1 MEINQIRYFLAICET
16 KNFTHAAQ
24 KCFVSQ
30 PSLTASIKKL
40 EAELEGQLFNRS
52 RSGCQLTS
60 LGELIQPQLLKIVEE
75 TQRVKVD
82 AFNYTKL
89 NTVPIRIGLM
99 NTIGGAYVTQV
110 LAEFQNRN
118 LNTELEL
125 IVDTE
130 KTLFDQ
136 LQNDKIDILISAPL
150 QRIGKSYQ
158 SSTLYTENYVVA
170 FHPEHPF
177 NRYAKI
183 TLSDIQSQTYL
194 DRLNCELREKLKQ
207 ACESYKVQLYATYR
221 SNSEDWIL
229 NMVRSNMGVALLPEY
244 TLLTQD
250 HSINTQRL
258 HSPNISRQVCAL
270 YKSSISN
277 EAEILIELLQQN

>member
-1 MEINQIRYFLAICET
+1 MEINQIRYFLAVCET

-40 EAELEGQLFNRS
+40 EDELEGELFNRS
-52 RSGCQLTS
+52 RLGCQLTS
-60 LGELIQPQLLKIVEE
+60 LGELIRPQLLKIVKE
-75 TQRVKVD
+75 TKKVKVD

-99 NTIGGAYVTQV
+99 NTIGGAYITQV
-110 LAEFQNRN
+110 LAEFQKID
-118 LNTELEL
+118 LNTDLEL
-125 IVDTE
+125 IIDTE
-130 KTLFDQ
+130 KALFDQ
-136 LQNDKIDILISAPL
+136 LQNNKIDILISAPL
-150 QRIGKSYQ
+150 QKVGKAYQ

-170 FHPEHPF
+170 FHPDHPF
-177 NRYAKI
+177 HDYEKI
-183 TLSDIQSQTYL
+183 TLSDIQDQTYL

-207 ACESYKVQLYATYR
+207 ACENYKVQLYAAYR
-221 SNSEDWIL
+221 SNSEEWIL
-229 NMVRSNMGVALLPEY
+229 NMVRTNMGVALLPEY
-244 TLLTQD
+244 TLLAQD

-270 YKSSISN
+270 YQSSVSN
-277 EAEILIELLQQN
+277 EAKVLIELLQQN

>member
-1 MEINQIRYFLAICET
+1 MEINQIRYFLAVCET
-16 KNFTHAAQ
+16 KNFTHAAE

-30 PSLTASIKKL
+30 PSLTTSIKKL
-40 EAELEGQLFNRS
+40 EIELEGKLFNRTHL
-52 RSGCQLTS
+52 GCQLTS

-75 TQRVKVD
+75 TQRVKVE

-99 NTIGGAYVTQV
+99 NTIGGAYITQV

-125 IVDTE
+125 IIDTE
-130 KTLFDQ
+130 KTLFEQ
-136 LQNDKIDILISAPL
+136 LQNNKIDILVSAPL
-150 QRIGKSYQ
+150 QKVGKSYQ

-177 NRYAKI
+177 NSYVKI
-183 TLSDIQSQTYL
+183 TLSDIQDQTYL

-207 ACESYKVQLYATYR
+207 ACESYKVQLYAAYR
-221 SNSEDWIL
+221 SNSEEWVL
-229 NMVRSNMGVALLPEY
+229 NMVRANMGVALLPEY
-244 TLLTQD
+244 TLLIQD
-250 HSINTQRL
+250 HSINTKRL

-270 YKSSISN
+270 YKKSVSN
-277 EAEILIELLQQN
+277 EAKILIELLQQN

>member
-1 MEINQIRYFLAICET
+1 MEINQIRYFLAVCET
-16 KNFTHAAQ
+16 KNFTRAAQ

-40 EAELEGQLFNRS
+40 EGELEGELFNRS

-60 LGELIQPQLLKIVEE
+60 LGELIQPQLLKIFKE
-75 TQRVKVD
+75 TQRVKAS

-89 NTVPIRIGLM
+89 NAVPIRIGLM
-99 NTIGGAYVTQV
+99 NTIGGTYITQV
-110 LAEFQNRN
+110 LAEFQNKN

-125 IVDTE
+125 IIDTE

-136 LQNDKIDILISAPL
+136 LQKNKVDILISAPL
-150 QRIGKSYQ
+150 QKVGKSYQ

-177 NRYAKI
+177 SSYAQI
-183 TLSDIQSQTYL
+183 TLRDIQGQTYL

-207 ACESYKVQLYATYR
+207 ACESYKVQLYAAYR
-221 SNSEDWIL
+221 SNNEEWIL
-229 NMVRSNMGVALLPEY
+229 NMVRTNMGVALLPEY
-244 TLLTQD
+244 TLLAQD
-250 HSINTQRL
+250 STINTQRL
-258 HSPNISRQVCAL
+258 NSPNISRQVCAL
-270 YKSSISN
+270 YKTSVSN
-277 EAEILIELLQQN
+277 EAKVLIELLQQN

>member
-1 MEINQIRYFLAICET
+1 MEINQIRYFLAVCET

-40 EAELEGQLFNRS
+40 EDELEGKLFNRS

-60 LGELIQPQLLKIVEE
+60 LGELIHPQLSKIVEK
-75 TQRVKVD
+75 TKSVKVD

-99 NTIGGAYVTQV
+99 NTIGGAYFTQV

-125 IVDTE
+125 IIDTE
-130 KTLFDQ
+130 KALFDQ
-136 LQNDKIDILISAPL
+136 LQNNKIDILISAPL
-150 QRIGKSYQ
+150 QKIGKSYQ

-177 NRYAKI
+177 NDYEKI
-183 TLSDIQSQTYL
+183 TLSDIQGQTYL

-207 ACESYKVQLYATYR
+207 ACESHKVQLYAAYR
-221 SNSEDWIL
+221 SNSEEWIL
-229 NMVRSNMGVALLPEY
+229 NMVRTNMGVALLPEY
-244 TLLTQD
+244 TLLMQD

-270 YKSSISN
+270 YKSSASS
-277 EAEILIELLQQN
+277 EAKVLVDLLQQN